1 MIKSGHINM
10 KLTLFKKS
18 FTSFLLVSM
27 SMFSANSFGY
37 TLKDLQGIWAMHPL
51 NNGIANLVEF
61 SGNTATLHP
70 VQCDFET
77 GLYTVDSIEKSNFKI
92 NKQNQIELYNEQ
104 GEFEQALR
112 IISITNNQLVLEEAA
127 SDTIMLKFHY
137 NKINKLTQI
146 VLNIKNNIFKSLV
159 LIG

>member
-1 MIKSGHINM
+1 MSYQYEIN
-10 KLTLFKKS
+10 FIKKS
-18 FTSFLLVSM
+18 LTSFLLVSM

-37 TLKDLQGIWAMHPL
+37 TPKDLQGIWAMHPL
-51 NNGIANLVEF
+51 NNGIANLVKF

-112 IISITNNQLVLEEAA
+112 IISITDGFVAQTYL
-127 SDTIMLKFHY
+127 
-137 NKINKLTQI
+137 
-146 VLNIKNNIFKSLV
+146 
-159 LIG
+159 

>member
-1 MIKSGHINM
+1 MVKSGHITM
-10 KLTLFKKS
+10 KLTLLKKS
-18 FTSFLLVSM
+18 LTTFLLVTM

-37 TLKDLQGIWAMHPL
+37 TPKDLQGIWAMHPL

-104 GEFEQALR
+104 GQFEQALR
-112 IISITNNQLVLEEAA
+112 IISITDNQLVLEEAA
-127 SDTIMLKFHY
+127 SDTIMLKFYY
-137 NKINKLTQI
+137 NKINKLTP
-146 VLNIKNNIFKSLV
+146 NCMKYKK
-159 LIG
+159 